1 MLAGDLD
8 AAREAYLDA
17 SAYMTHPSWISAE
30 GDVFDDTRLHASLM
44 EARILAGLGDVDA
57 ASLALQHL
65 LSELEQ
71 IDDWQNRLSKGTYL
85 YAAVSNT
92 LAELL
97 DQQGGEDREAARVRE
112 AMVNRLM
119 PVIARV
125 PADTRAEYD
134 RARAVLQR
142 ERISAE

>member
-1 MLAGDLD
+1 MVG
-8 AAREAYLDA
+8 
-17 SAYMTHPSWISAE
+17 
-30 GDVFDDTRLHASLM
+30 
-44 EARILAGLGDVDA
+44 
-57 ASLALQHL
+57 
-65 LSELEQ
+65 SERMSFEQAMEQ

-97 DQQGGEDREAARVRE
+97 DQQGEDREAARVRE
-112 AMVNRLM
+112 AMVNRLT